1 MDLGDLVDILFDKK
15 HKVLQRWLGGL
26 FVGLAL
32 AFIIGGGFGEPV
44 DGGGIPLSAGW
55 FREVFVVAMSVM
67 AFLGVLL
74 LLAGFSRRGED
85 KDQT

>member
-1 MDLGDLVDILFDKK
+1 MGLGDLVEVLFDKK

-26 FVGLAL
+26 FVGLPL
-32 AFIIGGGFGEPV
+32 AFVIGGGFGNSV

-67 AFLGVLL
+67 ALVGALFLLS
-74 LLAGFSRRGED
+74 GFSRRGED

>member
-1 MDLGDLVDILFDKK
+1 MGDLVDILFNKK
-15 HKVLQRWLGGL
+15 HQVLQRWLGGL
-26 FVGLAL
+26 FVGLPL
-32 AFIIGGGFGEPV
+32 AFVIGGGFGEPV

-55 FREVFVVAMSVM
+55 FREVFVVAMS
-67 AFLGVLL
+67 ALGLLGVLL